1 MTLTI
6 RSGATRALAP
16 VALAAL
22 AALAAGCASLPE
34 PTPSP
39 RKEIAFGLTE
49 DQELIKFNTGDPQ
62 KILQRKPVQGL
73 TAGDRLIGIDFRVAR
88 GVLYTLSQQGQLYT
102 LDTATAVLTKVGS
115 GAPGAPATALA
126 GFALAG
132 TQFGFDFNPAA
143 DRIRVVSDTG
153 MNLRLHPDTGLAV
166 DADPAQ
172 PGLQPDGTLH
182 YVAGDPNAGRKPAVD
197 AAGYTYN
204 KTNEKIT
211 TNYAIDR
218 DLGVLVMQG
227 SLEGATPVVSPNA
240 GALRTVG
247 PLGLGPLR
255 DVSFDIA
262 DPSNAAFAVVRTA
275 QDLRARLYLVDLKT
289 GAATALGTIDKG
301 RPLLGLAI
309 EP

>member
-1 MTLTI
+1 MTLPI
-6 RSGATRALAP
+6 RSGAARAVVP
-16 VALAAL
+16 FFLAAL
-22 AALAAGCASLPE
+22 VAGCASIPE
-34 PTPSP
+34 PTPAP

-49 DQELIKFNTGDPQ
+49 DLELIKFNTGEPQ
-62 KILQRKPVQGL
+62 KILERKPVKGL

-88 GVLYTLSQQGQLYT
+88 GVLYTLSQNGQLYT
-102 LDTATAVLTKVGS
+102 LDTATAELKKVGS
-115 GAPGAPATALA
+115 GVPGATPTALA
-126 GFALAG
+126 GFTLAG

-172 PGLQPDGTLH
+172 PGVQPDGPLA
-182 YVAGDPNAGRKPAVD
+182 YAAGDANAGRKPGVI

-247 PLGLGPLR
+247 PLGIAGLR

-262 DPSNAAFAVVRTA
+262 DLSNAAFAVVRTA
-275 QDLRARLYLVDLKT
+275 EDLRARLYLVDLKT
-289 GAATALGTIDKG
+289 GKATVLGTIDKG